1 MPAREYPVFISET
14 DRCELSA
21 IAGSDR
27 RGARAIRASVLLAWY
42 NEGSGP
48 LPLREVA
55 NRFLISATTVEN
67 IIKAYAEKGLD
78 AFRIGKEPQVRFTY
92 DEKRK
97 IFDLSLSSP
106 PGRRSRWPLRLL
118 AEEAVLRGYVERISH
133 SQVGRII
140 KEMSRISKN
149 LFENE
154 ETVSTPEIVPQT
166 GFDAEPPTLSDLDE
180 GVESDSKL
188 DGKKIKIRKRYG
200 TISLPKRLIKEI
212 HLWKKTF
219 ETLTGERWTLEDVIL
234 KFADS
239 HYKQQPSFKEEF
251 DCIAENNGSDFTYD
265 ERRKKGQRKKV
276 SGRKSNLGYVI
287 IDLEDRPIRL
297 KIYPGKRIKGGG
309 LPDYCHLP
317 VNIRTDPEY
326 PLIQPGKN
334 IDYRELLRCPGT
346 KYVRPMMTIGEV
358 TIRTE
363 TGMKKYK
370 IRSDSREKEFCTIEK
385 KRVTLDSLKRKY
397 SYAVKG
403 CDQLQIHYYHG
414 GQISY
419 I

>member
-276 SGRKSNLGYVI
+276 S
-287 IDLEDRPIRL
+287 
-297 KIYPGKRIKGGG
+297 
-309 LPDYCHLP
+309 DYCHLP